1 MSNPLMQF
9 MGGGAMG
16 LPPQFGNM
24 MQLLQQFNEFRNSFQ
39 GDAKQQVEQLRKSG
53 KMTDAQY
60 QQLEAIAN
68 QIMPLLK

>member
-1 MSNPLMQF
+1 MQNPLMKF
-9 MGGGAMG
+9 MGGGAIG

-53 KMTDAQY
+53 KMKDAQY
-60 QQLEAIAN
+60 QQLEAMAK
-68 QIMPLLK
+68 QIMPFIK

>member
-1 MSNPLMQF
+1 MGNPLMQF

-16 LPPQFGNM
+16 LPPQIGNM

-60 QQLEAIAN
+60 QQLEAMAN